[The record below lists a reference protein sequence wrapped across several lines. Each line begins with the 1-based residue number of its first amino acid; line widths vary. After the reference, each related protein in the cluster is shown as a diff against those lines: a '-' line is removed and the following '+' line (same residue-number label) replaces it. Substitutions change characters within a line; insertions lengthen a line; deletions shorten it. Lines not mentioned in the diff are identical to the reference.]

1 MIDRPLRFCMIT
13 TFYPPYNFGGDGI
26 FVHRLSNELARRG
39 HRVDVIH
46 CIDSYRMLARQE
58 PARTYDDHPN
68 VTVHG
73 LKSRFGF
80 LSPLATQQTGFPFFK
95 SARVRQILEKGFDV
109 IHYHNISLVGGPKI
123 LEYGQGIK
131 LYTMHEYWLVCPTHV
146 LFRFNRAVCT
156 RPYCFLCNLAYK
168 RPPQWWRYSG
178 LLESAVKH
186 VDAFIS
192 PSRFSK
198 GKHHQM
204 GLNVPTVH
212 LPYFLPSVKAALP
225 ASEGTAGEA
234 PEEPYFLFV
243 GRLEKLKG
251 LQTLIPVFRHYRKAQ
266 LLIAGT
272 GSYEPRLR
280 RLAEGSTNIRFLG
293 HMSGRQ
299 LQPLYRQAVAVVVPS
314 VCFEVFGQVIIEA
327 FGQRTPTIVRNL
339 GGMPEIIEESGG
351 GFVYDTEEELV
362 AALGQLL
369 ADPSYRRELGLRG
382 YQTYQRSWTPEAHL
396 ERYFGLIGE
405 IAQRRGLDVA
415 PLPLDWQTQRP
426 ACEIVETGDWRLE
439 IGDRSVQTIGA

>member
-1 MIDRPLRFCMIT
+1 MTSRSLRFCMIT

-26 FVHRLSNELARRG
+26 FVHRLSNELAQRG

-46 CIDSYRMLARQE
+46 CIDAYRLLARQE

-73 LKSRFGF
+73 LKSPFGF

-95 SARVRQILEKGFDV
+95 SGRIQQILDKGFDV

-131 LYTMHEYWLVCPTHV
+131 LYTMHEYWLICPTHV

-156 RPYCFLCNLAYK
+156 RPHCFLCELVHK

-178 LLESAVKH
+178 LLETAVKH

-198 GKHHQM
+198 DKHHQM
-204 GLNVPTVH
+204 GLDVPIVH
-212 LPYFLPSVKAALP
+212 LPNFVSAAD
-225 ASEGTAGEA
+225 GTAPTPKKQRNGE
-234 PEEPYFLFV
+234 PPQEPYFLFV

-251 LQTLIPVFRHYRKAQ
+251 LQTLIPTFRRQKAK
-266 LLIAGT
+266 LMIAGT

-280 RLAEGSTNIRFLG
+280 QLAEGSVNIRFLD
-293 HMSGRQ
+293 HVAGRQ
-299 LQPLYRQAVAVVVPS
+299 LQALYKQAVAVIVPS
-314 VCFEVFGQVIIEA
+314 VCIEIFPLVIIEA
-327 FGQRTPTIVRNL
+327 FRQRTPVIVRNL

-382 YQTYQRSWTPEAHL
+382 YQTYQRSWTAEAHM
-396 ERYFGLIGE
+396 ERYFALIRE
-405 IAQRRGLDVA
+405 IATARGQSQGEHSREHTTYL
-415 PLPLDWQTQRP
+415 
-426 ACEIVETGDWRLE
+426 
-439 IGDRSVQTIGA
+439 